1 MQVAPTSFSA
11 SSLFLLPAATSNPPE
26 ALFNLDDHQRARHL
40 ASDYYEGFQLAL
52 HADVRVLDDV
62 GCALQTLVSW
72 DMKRPDA
79 PVLWDSTIQP
89 GEQFLKILVENV
101 TADTGITRFMEA
113 ELAVTGS
120 DDQQDKIDT
129 IPASYEDRYWL
140 RRPIP
145 VEFEDVAAD
154 AVIAHFHEAEL
165 AVTGSDRQDAKASL
179 ALWVLDIFDD
189 LAAANPQVLGR
200 TPALQIRVLNEY
212 LSRR

>member
-1 MQVAPTSFSA
+1 MQVARTSFSA
-11 SSLFLLPAATSNPPE
+11 SSLSILPAVTSNPPE
-26 ALFNLDDHQRARHL
+26 GRLFDRELN
-40 ASDYYEGFQLAL
+40 
-52 HADVRVLDDV
+52 DV
-62 GCALQTLVSW
+62 GRAMQTLFSL
-72 DMKRPDA
+72 DTKRPDA
-79 PVLWDSTIQP
+79 PVLWEWDSTIQL
-89 GEQFLKILVENV
+89 GEQFFNFLE
-101 TADTGITRFMEA
+101 T

-120 DDQQDKIDT
+120 DDQQDEIDM
-129 IPASYEDRYWL
+129 IPALYEGRYWL

-179 ALWVLDIFDD
+179 ALWIFDVFDD

-212 LSRR
+212 LSRRNDL

>member
-1 MQVAPTSFSA
+1 MSVLQTSFSV
-11 SSLFLLPAATSNPPE
+11 SSLSILPAVTSNPTE
-26 ALFNLDDHQRARHL
+26 VLFDLDAHQRAPDS
-40 ASDYYEGFQLAL
+40 ASDHAFQLVL
-52 HADVRVLDDV
+52 HTAGQML
-62 GCALQTLVSW
+62 
-72 DMKRPDA
+72 
-79 PVLWDSTIQP
+79 
-89 GEQFLKILVENV
+89 GEQFIDV
-101 TADTGITRFMEA
+101 TAKTAIPHFLEA
-113 ELAVTGS
+113 
-120 DDQQDKIDT
+120 DNKQDEIDT

-154 AVIAHFHEAEL
+154 AVIAHFYEAEL

>member
-1 MQVAPTSFSA
+1 MSVLQTSFSV
-11 SSLFLLPAATSNPPE
+11 SSLSILPAVTSNQTE
-26 ALFNLDDHQRARHL
+26 VLFDFDAHQRAPDS
-40 ASDYYEGFQLAL
+40 ASDHAFQLVL
-52 HADVRVLDDV
+52 HTAGQML
-62 GCALQTLVSW
+62 
-72 DMKRPDA
+72 
-79 PVLWDSTIQP
+79 
-89 GEQFLKILVENV
+89 GEQFIDV
-101 TADTGITRFMEA
+101 TAKTAISHFLEA
-113 ELAVTGS
+113 LEA
-120 DDQQDKIDT
+120 DDKQDEIDT

-154 AVIAHFHEAEL
+154 AVIAHFYEAKL

>member
-1 MQVAPTSFSA
+1 MQVARTSFSA
-11 SSLFLLPAATSNPPE
+11 SSLSILPAVTSDPPE
-26 ALFNLDDHQRARHL
+26 GRLFDR
-40 ASDYYEGFQLAL
+40 E
-52 HADVRVLDDV
+52 LDDV
-62 GCALQTLVSW
+62 GRAMQTLFLL
-72 DMKRPDA
+72 DTKRPDA
-79 PVLWDSTIQP
+79 PVLWEWDSTIQL
-89 GEQFLKILVENV
+89 GEQFLNEISSENV
-101 TADTGITRFMEA
+101 TAYTDITRFLET

-120 DDQQDKIDT
+120 DDQQDEIDM
-129 IPASYEDRYWL
+129 IPALYEGRYWL

-179 ALWVLDIFDD
+179 ALWIFDVFDD

-212 LSRR
+212 LSRRNDL

>member
-1 MQVAPTSFSA
+1 MQVARTSFSA
-11 SSLFLLPAATSNPPE
+11 SSLFLLPAITSNPPE

-62 GCALQTLVSW
+62 GCALQ
-72 DMKRPDA
+72 A
-79 PVLWDSTIQP
+79 PLLWDSTIQP
-89 GEQFLKILVENV
+89 GEPFFKILVENV

-113 ELAVTGS
+113 KLAVTGS
-120 DDQQDKIDT
+120 DDQQNKIDT
-129 IPASYEDRYWL
+129 IPASYENRYWL

-154 AVIAHFHEAEL
+154 AVIAHFYEAEL

-189 LAAANPQVLGR
+189 LVAANPQVLGR
-200 TPALQIRVLNEY
+200 TPTLQIRVLNEY